1 MPVNIDT
8 VYQRVLTLANKE
20 QRGYVTP
27 QEFNLLA
34 NQAQMEIFEQ
44 YFYDIKQ
51 FTKIPGN
58 TEEYSD
64 PLSILYEKIGEF
76 EVEQNNAWMVTNMPV
91 LGTTAPAVN
100 TMDIPWNQIYKM
112 GSLYRDVDDA
122 GFKREIEILNT
133 KDFDAAI
140 RSPLTRPTSTRSIA
154 CINRRGLRIHNGQT
168 FMTHTGGGLNIS
180 YIMRPPRVEWAYV
193 VVNDK
198 ALYNPNISIDF
209 ELHSSEETE
218 LVYKILKLAG
228 VNLKAQDV
236 VQVGQTLEQ
245 TQIQQEKQ

>member
-1 MPVNIDT
+1 M
-8 VYQRVLTLANKE
+8 LA
-20 QRGYVTP
+20 
-27 QEFNLLA
+27 
-34 NQAQMEIFEQ
+34 
-44 YFYDIKQ
+44 
-51 FTKIPGN
+51 
-58 TEEYSD
+58 
-64 PLSILYEKIGEF
+64 
-76 EVEQNNAWMVTNMPV
+76 NMPV
-91 LGTTAPAVN
+91 LVNN
-100 TMDIPWNQIYKM
+100 TMDIPWDQIYKLGTVRV
-112 GSLYRDVDDA
+112 GSAQV
-122 GFKREIEILNT
+122 EMVNT
-133 KDFDAAI
+133 KDFDAA
-140 RSPLTRPTSTRSIA
+140 RELPLTTPSAVRPIGTTTA
-154 CINRRGLRIHNGQT
+154 FGLRVAIGANDFAIPGDDLE
-168 FMTHTGGGLNIS
+168 MSLS